1 MKKRKPPETSLA
13 RYDWSRARR
22 GHFFRHGIL
31 GYMLARPHL
40 SLRGRRSEYMSRP
53 DPALLVDV
61 IAPRVLEAWRAASDA
76 LSRAGVRHIVV
87 GGLAVG
93 ANGYPRATK
102 DVDFLVGDEAFNRHA
117 GGLVTMNP
125 AIPIEVNGVAID
137 YLSPHAGE
145 EHLGTALSEP
155 PGSFIDVARLVYM
168 KLKASRLQDRADV
181 AGLVK
186 AGIDIELCRSYLAEH
201 APALVPALDK
211 LVAQAASED

>member
-1 MKKRKPPETSLA
+1 
-13 RYDWSRARR
+13 
-22 GHFFRHGIL
+22 
-31 GYMLARPHL
+31 MLARPHL
-40 SLRGRRSEYMSRP
+40 SIRGRRPERMVKP

-61 IAPRVLEAWRAASDA
+61 IAPRVLDAWRAASEA
-76 LSRAGVRHIVV
+76 LTRAGVRHVV
-87 GGLAVG
+87 IGGLAVG

-145 EHLGTALSEP
+145 DHLGAALSEP
-155 PGSFIDVARLVYM
+155 PGSFIDVARLVYL

-186 AGIDIELCRSYLAEH
+186 SGLDVDACRSYLVEH
-201 APALVPALDK
+201 APALVSALDK
-211 LVAQAASED
+211 LVAQAAAED